1 MNVQK
6 ITAVLSAALVA
17 ASLLSLASCGK
28 GDSEGSTPDTYGETV
43 HYTESG
49 AEVRLRDGISKS
61 DYPADTNVGAWLAGC
76 SVEDRNDHFE
86 AYTLRHAQPAE
97 DGNTTFT
104 YFIYYPRGGMQIAAM
119 PELLEGDGGY
129 VINIRYAEEDE
140 GVEYSLCS
148 LSVTIPTEK
157 SPRLRLLVG
166 EETIGV
172 LSTVTD
178 TVILGDGE

>member
-1 MNVQK
+1 MNVKK
-6 ITAVLSAALVA
+6 ITSVLSAALVA
-17 ASLLSLASCGK
+17 ASLLSIVSCGK

-49 AEVRLRDGISKS
+49 AEVSFRDGISKS
-61 DYPADTNVGAWLAGC
+61 DYAVDTHVGAWLAGC
-76 SVEDRNDHFE
+76 SAEDRNDHFE

-97 DGNTTFT
+97 GGNTTFT
-104 YFIYYPRGGMQIAAM
+104 YFIYYPCGGMSVAAM
-119 PELLEGDGGY
+119 PELLESDGGY
-129 VINIRYAEEDE
+129 VINLRYTDE
-140 GVEYSLCS
+140 NEGAEYSLCS
-148 LSVTIPTEK
+148 LSVTIPTDDA
-157 SPRLRLLVG
+157 PRLRLLVG